1 MKVRSY
7 FPLIAIVL
15 FAALAIPTQLT
26 AQDNSDHK
34 SKHHQYRL
42 YDVGTFGGPQ
52 SGTFF
57 YPSFTV
63 PRSMNNRGV
72 VVGFGDT
79 ALPDPYPDC
88 FIDCFVDHAFKY
100 EDGVLTDL
108 GSLGASSNGAIAH
121 SSNQRGW
128 IVGVGE
134 NGVIDPSTG
143 FPELRALLWKDGT
156 ISDLGTFGGNIGH
169 GLDLNNRGQVVGA
182 AGNSTP
188 DSYAIGIVPLYF
200 VGWPVTTQVRAF
212 LWQNGVMQDLGTL
225 GGNDAAAGLINDRGQ
240 VAGVSYSNTLPN
252 ATTGF
257 PTEDPFFWQNGKM
270 VDIGSLGGTFG
281 YPVWMNSHGQVVGN
295 SNLAGDASSHAFLWD
310 RGALTDLGTL
320 GGRYSG
326 AQWINDLGEATGYGY
341 LSGDQTFH
349 SVLWKNGKATDLGV
363 F

>member
-1 MKVRSY
+1 
-7 FPLIAIVL
+7 
-15 FAALAIPTQLT
+15 
-26 AQDNSDHK
+26 
-34 SKHHQYRL
+34 
-42 YDVGTFGGPQ
+42 
-52 SGTFF
+52 
-57 YPSFTV
+57 
-63 PRSMNNRGV
+63 
-72 VVGFGDT
+72 
-79 ALPDPYPDC
+79 
-88 FIDCFVDHAFKY
+88 
-100 EDGVLTDL
+100 
-108 GSLGASSNGAIAH
+108 
-121 SSNQRGW
+121 
-128 IVGVGE
+128 
-134 NGVIDPSTG
+134 
-143 FPELRALLWKDGT
+143 
-156 ISDLGTFGGNIGH
+156 
-169 GLDLNNRGQVVGA
+169 
-182 AGNSTP
+182 
-188 DSYAIGIVPLYF
+188 
-200 VGWPVTTQVRAF
+200 
-212 LWQNGVMQDLGTL
+212 MQDLGTL

-349 SVLWKNGKATDLGV
+349 SLLWKNGKATDLGV

>member
-1 MKVRSY
+1 MKVSSY

-26 AQDNSDHK
+26 AQDGPNNK
-34 SKHHQYRL
+34 PKHHQYKL
-42 YDVGTFGGPQ
+42 YDVGTFGGPNGYFWQ
-52 SGTFF
+52 GYPFSKTLSSRGTVFGAASTPVSDPF
-57 YPSFTV
+57 YP
-63 PRSMNNRGV
+63 N
-72 VVGFGDT
+72 
-79 ALPDPYPDC
+79 C

-212 LWQNGVMQDLGTL
+212 LWQHGVMQDLGTL
-225 GGNDAAAGLINDRGQ
+225 GG
-240 VAGVSYSNTLPN
+240 
-252 ATTGF
+252 
-257 PTEDPFFWQNGKM
+257 E
-270 VDIGSLGGTFG
+270 
-281 YPVWMNSHGQVVGN
+281 
-295 SNLAGDASSHAFLWD
+295 
-310 RGALTDLGTL
+310 
-320 GGRYSG
+320 
-326 AQWINDLGEATGYGY
+326 
-341 LSGDQTFH
+341 
-349 SVLWKNGKATDLGV
+349 
-363 F
+363 